1 MKVKEGRG
9 MDNGG
14 RRKKKRG
21 KKEGWDALGVEAIH
35 GNTWDAAHT
44 L

>member
-1 MKVKEGRG
+1 MKAKEGRG

-21 KKEGWDALGVEAIH
+21 RKEGWDALDLEAIH
-35 GNTWDAAHT
+35 GNR
-44 L
+44 